1 MLIVRTVTVVPIYK
15 FIIKIKL
22 FLNNL
27 HNRRERERNAKCIID
42 MNGKTTIIQD
52 PSSTD
57 EPKKFAFDYS
67 YWSHDGC
74 KEESNG
80 YFGADTSHANGRKFC
95 DQV

>member
-1 MLIVRTVTVVPIYK
+1 
-15 FIIKIKL
+15 
-22 FLNNL
+22 
-27 HNRRERERNAKCIID
+27 

>member
-1 MLIVRTVTVVPIYK
+1 
-15 FIIKIKL
+15 
-22 FLNNL
+22 
-27 HNRRERERNAKCIID
+27 

-80 YFGADTSHANGRKFC
+80 YFGADTSHANVTKLFQCISSTILKCQNFFNVPLLIYLGYF
-95 DQV
+95 